1 MFRLKVLIIL
11 ILSVSFCFSQQ
22 AVTSY
27 SILNNNCISRNSSL
41 GGYPIGVFDSED
53 ASIAI
58 FLPSNLLSNH
68 DNQLVINYNNHFA
81 DSDFGMVNYNF
92 KVKEIGVFSA
102 SLFYNNYGDFEYY
115 TPSGSSL
122 GNSFTASDWIFQL
135 GHSKKLNDNIQI
147 GVNLK
152 FLGSVFEQYKS
163 FAIGSDISLTY
174 FEEKKQLG
182 GYLLLSNFGTS
193 IKSFQESNS
202 KNKLPFNSVLGINT
216 KLKHAPIR
224 FHLSYHH
231 LNRWSFSPNTQTT
244 KQSEIQ
250 INQLFSNFFN
260 HIIIGTEFL
269 FSKNFNM
276 RFGYDFLSRNNL
288 QPESRPGT
296 TGISWGVGFKVKN
309 LKINYSNSKY
319 HFAGISNNITIIK
332 QLKSFS
338 NK

>member
-1 MFRLKVLIIL
+1 MIRLKVLIIL
-11 ILSVSFCFSQQ
+11 ILTGSSCFSQQ
-22 AVTSY
+22 SVTSY
-27 SILNNNCISRNSSL
+27 SILNNNCTSRNSSL
-41 GGYPIGVFDSED
+41 GGYPIGVFDSKD

-58 FLPSNLLSNH
+58 FLPSNLLPSH
-68 DNQLVINYNNHFA
+68 DKQLVVNYNNHFA

-224 FHLSYHH
+224 FHFSYHH
-231 LNRWSFSPNTQTT
+231 LNRWSFSSNTQTT
-244 KQSEIQ
+244 TQSTIQ
-250 INQLFSNFFN
+250 INQLFSDFFN
-260 HIIIGTEFL
+260 HVIIGTEFL
-269 FSKNFNM
+269 FSNNFNV

-296 TGISWGVGFKVKN
+296 TGISWGVGFKVKS

-319 HFAGISNNITIIK
+319 HFAGTSNNITIIK
-332 QLKSFS
+332 QLKYFS

>member
-1 MFRLKVLIIL
+1 MIRLKVLIIL
-11 ILSVSFCFSQQ
+11 ILTSSFCFSQQ

-27 SILNNNCISRNSSL
+27 SILNNNSTSRNSSL
-41 GGYPIGVFDSED
+41 GGYPTGVFDSED

-58 FLPSNLLSNH
+58 FLPSNLLPSH
-68 DNQLVINYNNHFA
+68 DKQLVINYNNHFA
-81 DSDFGMVNYNF
+81 DSDFGMLNYSF
-92 KVKEIGVFSA
+92 KVKENGVFST

-115 TPSGSSL
+115 TPSGTSL

-135 GHSKKLNDNIQI
+135 GHSKKLSENIQI

-174 FEEKKQLG
+174 FEEEKQIG
-182 GYLLLSNFGTS
+182 GYLLLSNIGTT
-193 IKSFQESNS
+193 IKSYQESNYN
-202 KNKLPFNSVLGINT
+202 NKLPFSSVLGVNT

-224 FHLSYHH
+224 FHFSYHH
-231 LNRWSFSPNTQTT
+231 LNKWSFSPKTQTSS
-244 KQSEIQ
+244 QSSVQ
-250 INQLFSNFFN
+250 INQLFYNFFN
-260 HIIIGTEFL
+260 HIVIGTEFL

-276 RFGYDFLSRNNL
+276 RFGYDFLSRNDL

-296 TGISWGVGFKVKN
+296 TGISWGVGFKVKS

-319 HFAGISNNITIIK
+319 HFSGTSNNITIIK

>member
-1 MFRLKVLIIL
+1 MIRLKVLIIL
-11 ILSVSFCFSQQ
+11 ILTGSFCFSQQ

-27 SILNNNCISRNSSL
+27 SILNNNCTSRNSSL

-92 KVKEIGVFSA
+92 KVKEKRIFSA

-115 TPSGSSL
+115 SSSGNSL
-122 GNSFTASDWIFQL
+122 GNSFKASDWIFQL

-174 FEEKKQLG
+174 FEEEKQLG
-182 GYLLLSNFGTS
+182 GYLLLSNIGTS
-193 IKSFQESNS
+193 IKSYQESNA

-224 FHLSYHH
+224 FHFSYHH
-231 LNRWSFSPNTQTT
+231 LNRWSFSSVTQTT
-244 KQSEIQ
+244 TQSTIQ

-269 FSKNFNM
+269 FSKNFNV

-296 TGISWGVGFKVKN
+296 TGISWGIGFKVKS

>member
-1 MFRLKVLIIL
+1 MIRLKVLIIL
-11 ILSVSFCFSQQ
+11 ILTCSFCFSQQ
-22 AVTSY
+22 VVTSY
-27 SILNNNCISRNSSL
+27 SILNNNCTARNSSL
-41 GGYPIGVFDSED
+41 GGYPTGVFDSED

-58 FLPSNLLSNH
+58 FLPSNLLPTH
-68 DNQLVINYNNHFA
+68 DKQLVINYNNHFA
-81 DSDFGMVNYNF
+81 DSDFGMLNYSF
-92 KVKEIGVFSA
+92 KVKEKGIFSA
-102 SLFYNNYGDFEYY
+102 SLFYNNYGNFQYY
-115 TPSGSSL
+115 TPSGTSL

-135 GHSKKLNDNIQI
+135 GHSKKLSENIQI

-163 FAIGSDISLTY
+163 FAIGSDISFTY
-174 FEEKKQLG
+174 FEEEKQIG
-182 GYLLLSNFGTS
+182 GYLLLSNIGTS
-193 IKSFQESNS
+193 IKSYQESTTN
-202 KNKLPFNSVLGINT
+202 NKLPFNSVLGINT

-224 FHLSYHH
+224 FHFSYHH
-231 LNRWSFSPNTQTT
+231 LNRWSFYQNSQTSF
-244 KQSEIQ
+244 QSQFQ

-276 RFGYDFLSRNNL
+276 RFGYDFLSRNDL

-296 TGISWGVGFKVKN
+296 SGISWGVGFKVKS

-319 HFAGISNNITIIK
+319 HFAGTSNNITIIK
-332 QLKSFS
+332 QLKSIS

>member
-11 ILSVSFCFSQQ
+11 ILTASFCFSQQ

-27 SILNNNCISRNSSL
+27 SILNNNCTSRNSSL

-58 FLPSNLLSNH
+58 FLPSNLLPSH
-68 DNQLVINYNNHFA
+68 DKQLVINYNNHFA

-92 KVKEIGVFSA
+92 KVNEKRVFSV

-115 TPSGSSL
+115 TPSGNSL
-122 GNSFTASDWIFQL
+122 GNSFKASDWIFQL

-152 FLGSVFEQYKS
+152 FLGSVLEQYKS

-174 FEEKKQLG
+174 FREEKQLG
-182 GYLLLSNFGTS
+182 GYLLLSNIGTS
-193 IKSFQESNS
+193 IKSYQESNH
-202 KNKLPFNSVLGINT
+202 KDKLPFNSVLGVNT
-216 KLKHAPIR
+216 KLKYAPIR

-231 LNRWSFSPNTQTT
+231 LNIWSFSSNYQTT
-244 KQSEIQ
+244 NQSAIQ

-269 FSKNFNM
+269 FSKNFNV

-319 HFAGISNNITIIK
+319 HFAGTSNNITIIK

>member
-27 SILNNNCISRNSSL
+27 SILNNNCTSRNSSL

-68 DNQLVINYNNHFA
+68 ENQLVINYNNHFA

-92 KVKEIGVFSA
+92 KVKEKRIFSA

-115 TPSGSSL
+115 SSSGNSL
-122 GNSFTASDWIFQL
+122 GNSFKASDWIFQL

-163 FAIGSDISLTY
+163 LAIGSDISLTY
-174 FEEKKQLG
+174 FEEEKQLG
-182 GYLLLSNFGTS
+182 GYLLLSNIGTS
-193 IKSFQESNS
+193 IKSYQESNS

-224 FHLSYHH
+224 FHFSYHH
-231 LNRWSFSPNTQTT
+231 LNRWSFSSNTQTT
-244 KQSEIQ
+244 TQSTIQ
-250 INQLFSNFFN
+250 INQLFSDFFN
-260 HIIIGTEFL
+260 HVIIGTEFL
-269 FSKNFNM
+269 FSNNFNV

-296 TGISWGVGFKVKN
+296 TGISWGVGFKVKS

-319 HFAGISNNITIIK
+319 HFAGTSNNITIIK
-332 QLKSFS
+332 QLKYFS

>member
-1 MFRLKVLIIL
+1 MIRLKILIIL
-11 ILSVSFCFSQQ
+11 ILTGSFCFSQQ

-27 SILNNNCISRNSSL
+27 SILNNNCTSRNSSL

-53 ASIAI
+53 ASLAI

-68 DNQLVINYNNHFA
+68 DKQLVINYNNHFA

-92 KVKEIGVFSA
+92 KVYEKRVFSA

-115 TPSGSSL
+115 SPSGNSL

-135 GHSKKLNDNIQI
+135 GHSKKLNDNIHI

-174 FEEKKQLG
+174 FEEEKQLG
-182 GYLLLSNFGTS
+182 GYLLLSNIGTS
-193 IKSFQESNS
+193 IKSYQESNA
-202 KNKLPFNSVLGINT
+202 KNKLPFNSVLGVNT

-231 LNRWSFSPNTQTT
+231 LNRWSFSSNTQTT
-244 KQSEIQ
+244 NQSAIQ
-250 INQLFSNFFN
+250 INQLISNFFN
-260 HIIIGTEFL
+260 HIIIGSEFL
-269 FSKNFNM
+269 FSKNFNI

-319 HFAGISNNITIIK
+319 HFAGTSNNITIIK

>member
-1 MFRLKVLIIL
+1 MIRLKVLIIL
-11 ILSVSFCFSQQ
+11 ILTSSFCFSQQ

-27 SILNNNCISRNSSL
+27 SILNNNSTSRNSSL
-41 GGYPIGVFDSED
+41 GGYPTGVFDSED

-58 FLPSNLLSNH
+58 FLPSNLLPSH
-68 DNQLVINYNNHFA
+68 DKQLVINYNNHFA
-81 DSDFGMVNYNF
+81 DSDFGMLNYSF
-92 KVKEIGVFSA
+92 KVKENGVFST

-115 TPSGSSL
+115 TPSGTSL

-135 GHSKKLNDNIQI
+135 GHSKKLSENIQI

-174 FEEKKQLG
+174 FEEEKQIG
-182 GYLLLSNFGTS
+182 GYLLLSNIGTT
-193 IKSFQESNS
+193 IKSYQESNYN
-202 KNKLPFNSVLGINT
+202 NKLPFSSVLGVNT

-224 FHLSYHH
+224 FHFSYHH
-231 LNRWSFSPNTQTT
+231 LNKWSFSPKTQTSS
-244 KQSEIQ
+244 QSSVQ

-260 HIIIGTEFL
+260 HIVIGTEFL

-276 RFGYDFLSRNNL
+276 RFGYDFLSRNDL

-296 TGISWGVGFKVKN
+296 TGISWGVGFRVKS

-319 HFAGISNNITIIK
+319 HFSGTSNNITIIK

>member
-1 MFRLKVLIIL
+1 M
-11 ILSVSFCFSQQ
+11 
-22 AVTSY
+22 
-27 SILNNNCISRNSSL
+27 
-41 GGYPIGVFDSED
+41 
-53 ASIAI
+53 
-58 FLPSNLLSNH
+58 
-68 DNQLVINYNNHFA
+68 
-81 DSDFGMVNYNF
+81 
-92 KVKEIGVFSA
+92 
-102 SLFYNNYGDFEYY
+102 
-115 TPSGSSL
+115 

-182 GYLLLSNFGTS
+182 GYLLLSNIGTS
-193 IKSFQESNS
+193 IKSYQESNS

-224 FHLSYHH
+224 FHFSYHH
-231 LNRWSFSPNTQTT
+231 LNRWSFSSNTQTT
-244 KQSEIQ
+244 TQSTIQ
-250 INQLFSNFFN
+250 INQLFSDFFN
-260 HIIIGTEFL
+260 HVIIGTEFL
-269 FSKNFNM
+269 FSNNFNV

-296 TGISWGVGFKVKN
+296 TGISWGVGFKVKS

-319 HFAGISNNITIIK
+319 HFAGTSNNITIIK
-332 QLKSFS
+332 QLKYFS

>member
-1 MFRLKVLIIL
+1 M
-11 ILSVSFCFSQQ
+11 
-22 AVTSY
+22 
-27 SILNNNCISRNSSL
+27 
-41 GGYPIGVFDSED
+41 
-53 ASIAI
+53 
-58 FLPSNLLSNH
+58 
-68 DNQLVINYNNHFA
+68 INYNNHFA

-92 KVKEIGVFSA
+92 KVKEKGVFSA

-115 TPSGSSL
+115 NPSGNSL

-163 FAIGSDISLTY
+163 FAIGSDISITY
-174 FEEKKQLG
+174 FEEEKQLG
-182 GYLLLSNFGTS
+182 GYLLLSNIGTS
-193 IKSFQESNS
+193 IKSYQESNA
-202 KNKLPFNSVLGINT
+202 KNKLPFNSVLGLNT

-231 LNRWSFSPNTQTT
+231 LNRWSFSSNTQTT
-244 KQSEIQ
+244 NQSAIQ

-269 FSKNFNM
+269 FSKNFNI

-319 HFAGISNNITIIK
+319 HFAGTSNNITIIK

>member
-1 MFRLKVLIIL
+1 MFRLKVFIIL
-11 ILSVSFCFSQQ
+11 ILTGSFCFSQQ

-27 SILNNNCISRNSSL
+27 SILNNNCTSRNSSL

-53 ASIAI
+53 VSTAI
-58 FLPSNLLSNH
+58 FLPSNLLSSH
-68 DNQLVINYNNHFA
+68 DKHLAINYNNHFA

-92 KVKEIGVFSA
+92 KVKDKGVFSTT
-102 SLFYNNYGDFEYY
+102 LFYNNYGDFEYY
-115 TPSGSSL
+115 SPSGNSL

-152 FLGSVFEQYKS
+152 FLGSIFEQYKS

-174 FEEKKQLG
+174 FDEQKQLG
-182 GYLLLSNFGTS
+182 GYLLLSNIGTS
-193 IKSFQESNS
+193 IKSYQESNA

-231 LNRWSFSPNTQTT
+231 LNTWSFSSNSQTT
-244 KQSEIQ
+244 PQSTIQ
-250 INQLFSNFFN
+250 INQLLSNFFN

-269 FSKNFNM
+269 FSKNFNI
-276 RFGYDFLSRNNL
+276 RFGYDFLSRNSL
-288 QPESRPGT
+288 QPVSRPGT
-296 TGISWGVGFKVKN
+296 TGISWGVGFKVKS

-319 HFAGISNNITIIK
+319 HFAGTSNNITIIK
-332 QLKSFS
+332 QLKPFS

>member
-1 MFRLKVLIIL
+1 MIRLKFLIIF
-11 ILSVSFCFSQQ
+11 ILTGSFCFSQQ
-22 AVTSY
+22 AATSY
-27 SILNNNCISRNSSL
+27 SILNNNCTSRNSSL

-58 FLPSNLLSNH
+58 FLPSNLLPTN
-68 DNQLVINYNNHFA
+68 DKQLVINYNNHFA

-92 KVKEIGVFSA
+92 KVKEKGVFSA
-102 SLFYNNYGDFEYY
+102 TLFYNNYGDFEYY
-115 TPSGSSL
+115 SPSGNLL

-174 FEEKKQLG
+174 YEEEKQLG
-182 GYLLLSNFGTS
+182 GYLLLSNIGTS
-193 IKSFQESNS
+193 IKSYQESNA
-202 KNKLPFNSVLGINT
+202 KNKLPFNSVLGVNT

-231 LNRWSFSPNTQTT
+231 LNRWSFSSNTQTT
-244 KQSEIQ
+244 NQRAIQ

-296 TGISWGVGFKVKN
+296 TGISWGVGFKVKS

-319 HFAGISNNITIIK
+319 HFAGTSNNITIIK